1 MKRGRPTIFGEDK
14 VAIRV
19 VFSQKDY
26 QELEKIAEQER
37 TDISALVRR
46 AVARFFLV
54 PGESKG
60 GINGPGH

>member
-1 MKRGRPTIFGEDK
+1 MKRGRPTIFGEDR

-54 PGESKG
+54 PR
-60 GINGPGH
+60 